1 MPARYPLALTR
12 QNRSERIVEPFTT
25 VFVTEH
31 AKGRVGDNIT
41 SLFWKQLTE
50 AALKHLP
57 LDIQPDEDIQAV
69 PVLEFDSSDEE
80 VERYLDAMRSEY
92 RIAWSEYIRDF
103 E

>member
-1 MPARYPLALTR
+1 MA
-12 QNRSERIVEPFTT
+12 
-25 VFVTEH
+25 VFVAER
-31 AKGRVGDNIT
+31 AKGRVSDNIT
-41 SLFWKQLTE
+41 SLFWEQLTE
-50 AALKHLP
+50 AALKHL
-57 LDIQPDEDIQAV
+57 LVDVQPDEGVQAV

>member
-1 MPARYPLALTR
+1 M
-12 QNRSERIVEPFTT
+12 
-25 VFVTEH
+25 
-31 AKGRVGDNIT
+31 
-41 SLFWKQLTE
+41 
-50 AALKHLP
+50 KHL
-57 LDIQPDEDIQAV
+57 LVDVQPDEGVQAV

>member
-1 MPARYPLALTR
+1 M
-12 QNRSERIVEPFTT
+12 
-25 VFVTEH
+25 
-31 AKGRVGDNIT
+31 
-41 SLFWKQLTE
+41 
-50 AALKHLP
+50 KHLST
-57 LDIQPDEDIQAV
+57 DVQPDEGVQAV